1 MRIRERY
8 AGKLGDGPDRRA
20 FEVITAP
27 IGTSGAE
34 FRAIAH
40 SIAAADTLDAFLRDL
55 RARYPQTGALP
66 SAQRQTPPA
75 AAQNN
80 VTGSVPTGTGTA
92 PAAPS
97 PTGRTAQA
105 S

>member
-1 MRIRERY
+1 LRIRERY
-8 AGKLGDGPDRRA
+8 AAKLGDGADRRA

-34 FRAIAH
+34 FRDIAH

-66 SAQRQTPPA
+66 SAQRQTPAASSPSDVLRPDPA
-75 AAQNN
+75 
-80 VTGSVPTGTGTA
+80 TTGTL
-92 PAAPS
+92 PPS
-97 PTGRTAQA
+97 PTARTAQA
-105 S
+105 R

>member
-1 MRIRERY
+1 ML
-8 AGKLGDGPDRRA
+8 ANSATDRTA
-20 FEVITAP
+20 APFEVITAP

-40 SIAAADTLDAFLRDL
+40 SIAAADTLDPFLRDL

-75 AAQNN
+75 ATQNN
-80 VTGSVPTGTGTA
+80 VTRSDPSTTGAA
-92 PAAPS
+92 PAAPPS
-97 PTGRTAQA
+97 PTARTAQA
-105 S
+105 N